1 MASTGRTSSIQCHR
15 CHGIGHVQKD
25 CPSKRAYIAIEDG
38 YISTSDIED
47 EEEKEN
53 DGEEEILGG
62 EDTAIYRSAIVQRV
76 LNTQVQQPEQLQ
88 RHNLFQIFFIIKN
101 RRVRVIIDGGSCNN
115 LVSSE
120 LVKKLGLTTRPH
132 QHPYHIQWLND
143 SGKAKVTQTCRV
155 SFSIGSYSDSVDCDV
170 VPMQACSLLLGRPWE
185 YDNDATHHGRSN
197 KYTFVHKGKKYTLL
211 PLTPAEIV
219 QAEKERAASL
229 HGTQSEN
236 QQVAKSV
243 FPPKEGKPAP
253 NSKAEGIKLK
263 GGVMLATKCDLAE
276 ISEDEI
282 CYALICK
289 ALCFP
294 LMILLV
300 RYLLVSLTFCRSMR
314 MFFQLRYLSGIL
326 PGYSCKEGRIVED
339 GLLVEFP
346 CTPTRTRSA

>member
-1 MASTGRTSSIQCHR
+1 
-15 CHGIGHVQKD
+15 
-25 CPSKRAYIAIEDG
+25 
-38 YISTSDIED
+38 
-47 EEEKEN
+47 
-53 DGEEEILGG
+53 
-62 EDTAIYRSAIVQRV
+62 V

-143 SGKAKVTQTCRV
+143 SGKAKVTQTCKV

-282 CYALICK
+282 SYALICK
-289 ALCFP
+289 SSLFSLDDIARSIPPAITNILQEYADVFP
-294 LMILLV
+294 VEIPPGLPPVRGIEHQIDLIPGATLPNRAAYRTNPEETKEIQRQVQELLDRGYV
-300 RYLLVSLTFCRSMR
+300 RESLS
-314 MFFQLRYLSGIL
+314 
-326 PGYSCKEGRIVED
+326 
-339 GLLVEFP
+339 P
-346 CTPTRTRSA
+346 CAFGS